1 MGRQYRLGRRM
12 SYFTPSSV
20 VGARWQEPPPPQPHG
35 LGVPLIQA
43 RLRGAKEMLVR
54 RDNCGKLS
62 SLMRPASPGDAKHRF
77 VLL

>member
-1 MGRQYRLGRRM
+1 MDELFHTLQCGGRQM
-12 SYFTPSSV
+12 A
-20 VGARWQEPPPPQPHG
+20 GAPPPQPHG